1 VAEQAY
7 AYVTLIPVAKG
18 FQRAV
23 AKEMGGVGDVG
34 AKAGQEAGS
43 SFKSRFMSGVKGFAA
58 PIAAGLGAAAVAR
71 FVGSSITA
79 ASDLSESIN
88 AVNVSFGE
96 SADGILALSEG
107 SADALGISSEAF
119 NAIATRFSS
128 FAGTIA
134 GEGGDVV
141 GIIDDLSTRGADFA
155 SVFNL
160 DVDEAL
166 TKFQSGLAGE
176 TEPLRQF
183 GIDLSAAAVTAFALE
198 NGIAD
203 SAASMTEAQKVQA
216 RYALLM
222 EQTNKVQ
229 GDFANTS
236 GGLANSQRILSANVT
251 DLQANLGAVLVPTL
265 AAVTSAMVPVL
276 DVVTQIFT
284 FLTEN
289 APTVLTFVGVIG
301 ALTVAFNA
309 TRIATAAYAAAQA
322 ILNVVLAANPIGIVV
337 VALAALAA
345 GIVYLATRTQFFQ
358 NVWKALSAFF
368 VETVRILG
376 AVWQSFTA
384 AFTQALDGIR
394 NAFSAFANFFANLW
408 QTIVNGF
415 DIGIKT
421 IISWFKDLPGR
432 ILDAVGNL
440 GRLLY
445 GAGRDVM
452 DGLFDGLRS
461 MYNKVVGWVRGLGD
475 RIKDTFE
482 KVLRIFSPSRVFFD
496 YGVNIGEGLI
506 LGMEAMENQLDRS
519 VQMMIKVPDAS
530 LASSQGNPGRT
541 VNYYAAPNKS
551 FDAEQELRLAMTR
564 ARVLA

>member
-18 FQRAV
+18 FQQAV
-23 AKEMGGVGDVG
+23 AKEMGGVGGVG
-34 AKAGQEAGS
+34 ATAGAQAGAN
-43 SFKSRFMSGVKGFAA
+43 FKTRFMSGVKGFAA
-58 PIAAGLGAAAVAR
+58 PIAAGLGAAAISR
-71 FVGSSITA
+71 FIGSSITA

-88 AVNVSFGE
+88 AVNVSFGD
-96 SADGILALSEG
+96 SAEGILALSEG

-141 GIIDDLSTRGADFA
+141 GVIDDLSTRGADFA

-166 TKFQSGLAGE
+166 ATFQSGLAGE
-176 TEPLRQF
+176 TEPLRRF

-203 SAASMTEAQKVQA
+203 SAATMTEAQKVQA

-236 GGLANSQRILSANVT
+236 TGLANSQRILGANVT
-251 DLQANLGAVLVPTL
+251 NLQADLGAILLPTL
-265 AAVTSAMVPVL
+265 AAVTSAMVPL
-276 DVVTQIFT
+276 LEVVRQVFT
-284 FLTEN
+284 FLIEN
-289 APTVLTFVGVIG
+289 GPTVLTFAGVIG
-301 ALTVAFNA
+301 GLAIAFNA
-309 TRIATAAYAAAQA
+309 VRIATALYTVAQTA
-322 ILNVVLAANPIGIVV
+322 LNFVLAANPLGLIVI
-337 VALAALAA
+337 AIAAVTA

-384 AFTQALDGIR
+384 AFAQALEGIK
-394 NAFSAFANFFANLW
+394 NAFQAFATFFANLW
-408 QTIVNGF
+408 QTIYDGF
-415 DIGIKT
+415 ATGITT
-421 IISWFKDLPGR
+421 ILSWFRGLPGR
-432 ILDAVGNL
+432 IVDAVGNL

-445 GAGRDVM
+445 GKGRDIM
-452 DGLFDGLRS
+452 DGLFDGLKS
-461 MYNKVVGWVRGLGD
+461 MYNKVIGWIRNLGD

-506 LGMEAMENQLDRS
+506 LGMEAMEPQLDRS
-519 VQMMIKVPDAS
+519 VQMMIKVPDATLS
-530 LASSQGNPGRT
+530 GAQGGPGRT

-551 FDAEQELRLAMTR
+551 FDAEQELRVAMTR